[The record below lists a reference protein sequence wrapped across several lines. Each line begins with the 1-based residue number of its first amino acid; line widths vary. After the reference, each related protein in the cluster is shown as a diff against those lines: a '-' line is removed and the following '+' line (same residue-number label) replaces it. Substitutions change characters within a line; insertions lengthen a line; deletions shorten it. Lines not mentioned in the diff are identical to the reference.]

1 MLAFFYTLMT
11 AMIPDNHLEVK
22 PKNQVSNVFCLCKL
36 ISYNVVPENANQN
49 RDVRKFM
56 KTMKPT
62 FLIILI
68 IDIDF
73 SSVLGTQP
81 LHRE

>member
-1 MLAFFYTLMT
+1 MLSPR
-11 AMIPDNHLEVK
+11 I
-22 PKNQVSNVFCLCKL
+22 
-36 ISYNVVPENANQN
+36 ANQN
-49 RDVRKFM
+49 RDVHNKFM

-73 SSVLGTQP
+73 GSVLGMQH